1 MAQQNQPNFFFKYSS
16 LVIQMGVIIGLFAWS
31 GHKLDAY
38 LQNRKPVFTIILS
51 LSGIAIGLYLVL
63 RDFIKPKDPPK

>member
-16 LVIQMGVIIGLFAWS
+16 LVIQMGVIIGLFAW
-31 GHKLDAY
+31 GGQKLDAY
-38 LQNRKPVFTIILS
+38 LQNRNPVLAIILS

-63 RDFIKPKDPPK
+63 RDFIKPKDPSK